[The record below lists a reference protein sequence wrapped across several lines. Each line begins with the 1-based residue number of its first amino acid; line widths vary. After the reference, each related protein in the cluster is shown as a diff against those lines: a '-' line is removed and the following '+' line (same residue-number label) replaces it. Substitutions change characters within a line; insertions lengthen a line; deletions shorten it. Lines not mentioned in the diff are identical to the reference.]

1 MDGTEPSQDLKKG
14 EASRPPPFL
23 RSGQLEFG
31 EISSENAFTVWL
43 YFEALPN
50 ICVIITRI
58 GVREGLM
65 FTVFVL
71 GNIASGKST
80 ACRYFKSRGALL
92 IDLDELAKSLYVPGS
107 DIVNLLVEEFGWDIL
122 DEQGGIRRNVLAS
135 RAFVSSDAVARL
147 NDIVHPVLIEQLS
160 LRILDPVCCTVSSPR
175 YPFAV
180 VEVSAPTG
188 FEDAFGLADEILVIS
203 APLAIRRERAIHRG
217 MEPSDFD
224 ARSACQPDETSLC
237 SLATTVIDNEA
248 GDNSLFEQLD
258 AWLSRHGFSDV
269 ADKEDADV

>member
-1 MDGTEPSQDLKKG
+1 MCP
-14 EASRPPPFL
+14 
-23 RSGQLEFG
+23 
-31 EISSENAFTVWL
+31 
-43 YFEALPN
+43 
-50 ICVIITRI
+50 
-58 GVREGLM
+58 
-65 FTVFVL
+65 VFVL

-80 ACRYFKSRGALL
+80 AFRYFESRGAML

-107 DIVNLLVEEFGWDIL
+107 DIVNDLADEFGWDSL
-122 DEQGGIRRNVLAS
+122 DEDGGILRNILAS
-135 RAFVSSDAVARL
+135 RAFASPDSVARL
-147 NDIVHPVLIEQLS
+147 NGIVHPVLIEQLS

-203 APLAIRRERAIHRG
+203 APLSVRRERAIQRG

-224 ARSACQPDETSLC
+224 ARSACQPDESALC
-237 SLATTVIDNEA
+237 NLATTVIDNAA

-258 AWLSRHGFSDV
+258 AWLVRHGFGDV
-269 ADKEDADV
+269 TDKEEADA

>member
-1 MDGTEPSQDLKKG
+1 
-14 EASRPPPFL
+14 
-23 RSGQLEFG
+23 
-31 EISSENAFTVWL
+31 
-43 YFEALPN
+43 
-50 ICVIITRI
+50 
-58 GVREGLM
+58 M

-80 ACRYFKSRGALL
+80 ACRYLESHGAML

-107 DIVNLLVEEFGWDIL
+107 DIVNALAEEFGWDIL
-122 DEQGGIRRNVLAS
+122 DGEGGIRRNVLAA
-135 RAFVSSDAVARL
+135 RAFASPDTVARL

-188 FEDAFGLADEILVIS
+188 FEDAFGLADEIL
-203 APLAIRRERAIHRG
+203 A
-217 MEPSDFD
+217 
-224 ARSACQPDETSLC
+224 SLC
-237 SLATTVIDNEA
+237 NLATTVIDNAA

-258 AWLSRHGFSDV
+258 AWLARHGFGDV
-269 ADKEDADV
+269 ADKEEADA

>member
-1 MDGTEPSQDLKKG
+1 
-14 EASRPPPFL
+14 
-23 RSGQLEFG
+23 
-31 EISSENAFTVWL
+31 
-43 YFEALPN
+43 
-50 ICVIITRI
+50 
-58 GVREGLM
+58 M

-80 ACRYFKSRGALL
+80 ACRYLESHGAML

-107 DIVNLLVEEFGWDIL
+107 DIVNALAEEFGW
-122 DEQGGIRRNVLAS
+122 GIRRNVLAA
-135 RAFVSSDAVARL
+135 RAFASPDTVAWL
-147 NDIVHPVLIEQLS
+147 NGIVHPVLIEQLS

-203 APLAIRRERAIHRG
+203 APLAVRRERAIHRG
-217 MEPSDFD
+217 MESSDFD
-224 ARSACQPDETSLC
+224 ARSACQSDEASLC
-237 SLATTVIDNEA
+237 NLATTVIDNAA

-258 AWLSRHGFSDV
+258 AWLARHGFGDV
-269 ADKEDADV
+269 VDREETDA